1 MFVVVVDEHEEEYET
16 DEPADEGQESEEE
29 SLAGRDAIRLGVVD
43 HLAGGHAH
51 AVVLL
56 APEPEG
62 WIKMHELILH

>member
-1 MFVVVVDEHEEEYET
+1 MVIDEHEEEYET
-16 DEPADEGQESEEE
+16 DEPADEGEESEEE
-29 SLAGRDAIRLGVVD
+29 SLAGRDAVRLGVVD